1 MLNSEEKKILAGSR
15 VVRKKFWTEKS
26 IAPSPILKLNG
37 WSLKWC
43 MQSES
48 KNVVFKIKLYDIKM
62 IYATDMGSLLNP
74 VQVLICMLY
83 LSFFCG

>member
-1 MLNSEEKKILAGSR
+1 
-15 VVRKKFWTEKS
+15 
-26 IAPSPILKLNG
+26 
-37 WSLKWC
+37 

-83 LSFFCG
+83 LSFFCGLNLAVFKKKIRFPMLLKNILILMEEKKISRFAPEKNNY